1 MSGADAAALLFPA
14 VVAFVLTPGVIAA
27 SRRVKALDHP
37 GPEKLHL
44 APVPTLGGLGVL
56 AAVLG
61 TLWGL
66 EAFGLGLSSHHVLS
80 LTLATLPVVAVGLR
94 DDLAGAS
101 IRLKL
106 TGHLMAGGIL
116 YAFGVRVVEITNPLG
131 DTFPLGALSLPVTM
145 LWVALITNALN
156 LLDGLDGLAAG
167 AGAIAGFFLAM
178 AGVLEGEADVR
189 TLGLVLAGAVLGF
202 YPYNFPRARVF
213 LGDVGSTFI
222 GLVLATL
229 ALLQNRKTTVAMTLL
244 LPIVALGLPVLDT
257 LFAVVRRTASRR
269 NPLQRDL
276 GHLHHRL
283 LRLGL
288 STRQAVLSLLAVSAV
303 FGSVALLLTALPK
316 QVALS
321 VTVILGGTSSAA
333 LAGLVRLERRL
344 VRSERAVSGV
354 PQERVLQKS
363 ETVLRT

>member
-1 MSGADAAALLFPA
+1 
-14 VVAFVLTPGVIAA
+14 
-27 SRRVKALDHP
+27 
-37 GPEKLHL
+37 
-44 APVPTLGGLGVL
+44 
-56 AAVLG
+56 
-61 TLWGL
+61 
-66 EAFGLGLSSHHVLS
+66 
-80 LTLATLPVVAVGLR
+80 
-94 DDLAGAS
+94 
-101 IRLKL
+101 
-106 TGHLMAGGIL
+106 
-116 YAFGVRVVEITNPLG
+116 
-131 DTFPLGALSLPVTM
+131 M

-189 TLGLVLAGAVLGF
+189 TLGLVLAGALLGF

-244 LPIVALGLPVLDT
+244 LPIVALGLPMLDT

-288 STRQAVLSLLAVSAV
+288 STRQAVAALLALSTV
-303 FGSVALLLTALPK
+303 FGSVALLLAALPK

-321 VTVILGGTSSAA
+321 VTVILGGASFAG
-333 LAGLVRLERRL
+333 LVGLVRLERQQR
-344 VRSERAVSGV
+344 RSEPAARQLLPGD
-354 PQERVLQKS
+354 
-363 ETVLRT
+363 TVLRTDVR